1 MTRVFPAGHQAA
13 AILDAQALHDLM
25 TNDVFSMT
33 VDTTCRR
40 VGRRAKTSS
49 GSPTACAPRLT
60 SGSFTI
66 PKIRG
71 DEDACPGQGFQ

>member
-1 MTRVFPAGHQAA
+1 M
-13 AILDAQALHDLM
+13 
-25 TNDVFSMT
+25 S
-33 VDTTCRR
+33 
-40 VGRRAKTSS
+40 SS
-49 GSPTACAPRLT
+49 GQTGQGELSIAHGGAPWLT